1 MTTLA
6 DNSDYIIFRET
17 ASVTTAKT
25 TLGHVAAV
33 EARDA
38 VYTVGLWERTGSGAT
53 TVLDL
58 VFEEENY
65 SYVQVFNIHTV
76 FRS

>member
-1 MTTLA
+1 MTTLT
-6 DNSDYIIFRET
+6 DNSDYIICRET

-38 VYTVGLWERTGSGAT
+38 VYKVGQWERTVSGAA
-53 TVLDL
+53 TVVDL
-58 VFEEENY
+58 LF
-65 SYVQVFNIHTV
+65 
-76 FRS
+76 